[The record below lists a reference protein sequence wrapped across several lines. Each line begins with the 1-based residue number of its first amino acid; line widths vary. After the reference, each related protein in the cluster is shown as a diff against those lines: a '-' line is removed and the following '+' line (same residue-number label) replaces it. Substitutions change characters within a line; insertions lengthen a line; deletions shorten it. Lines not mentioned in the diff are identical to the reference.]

1 MKKSAFL
8 SWFRSQH
15 GKRPVIGGTD
25 SDLITAIMAGSR
37 AQQELRDRNTYDA
50 RLQSAL
56 YAWTAKD
63 KPESEIL
70 KQLKK

>member
-8 SWFRSQH
+8 SWFRAQH
-15 GKRPVIGGTD
+15 GHRPALGGTD
-25 SDLITAIMAGSR
+25 LELLAKIMQGSR
-37 AQQELRDRNTYDA
+37 AQMELRDRNTYDA

-63 KPESEIL
+63 KPEAEIL
-70 KQLKK
+70 KRIKK